1 MSTFIVRARSDGRG
15 GIKPFNTYTSAQA
28 GAYVTIGDTRI
39 KVTSDGRMNI
49 PKSIM
54 DKYGITGDDGR
65 KRVGITFTTGG
76 GKNAWKDVKAMVLK
90 PLEKDRDGR
99 QGTTIKKA
107 GSQGGVLK
115 PSDGSD
121 YTWSN

>member
-15 GIKPFNTYTSAQA
+15 GIKPFNTFTKSHT
-28 GAYVTIGDTRI
+28 GGYVTIGDTRI
-39 KVTSDGRMNI
+39 KVTSDARFNI

-54 DKYGITGDDGR
+54 EKYGVTGDDGR
-65 KRVGITFTTGG
+65 KRIGITFTTGG
-76 GKNAWKDVKAMVLK
+76 GKEGWKDVKAMVLT
-90 PLEKDRDGR
+90 PTEKDRNGK
-99 QGTTIKKA
+99 QGATIKKA

-121 YTWSN
+121 YKWSN